1 MEDYKTGDT
10 IYILMMRENA
20 EGLLDDWIR
29 HGYECD
35 LHIHKSKQT
44 QGCVVVETKDL
55 MWANR
60 IIKWY
65 RYEQVTYKHPKQ

>member
-1 MEDYKTGDT
+1 MEDYKQGDT
-10 IYILMMRENA
+10 IYILMKRENA
-20 EGLLDDWIR
+20 EVLLDDWLR
-29 HGYECD
+29 HVYECD

-60 IIKWY
+60 IIKWHNY
-65 RYEQVTYKHPKQ
+65 DKVTYKHKKQ